1 MLVYLKEWFDIR
13 ILNHNRLKIT
23 PHVPLQYLFLKII
36 IFNLIITYYNGPRLF
51 CDIYIRASRRR
62 DICTFNLLSDTLKK
76 LALITIHFFL
86 LFMIISRSSRKEE
99 EE

>member
-36 IFNLIITYYNGPRLF
+36 IFNLIITYYSGPRLF
-51 CDIYIRASRRR
+51 CDIYIYIYIYIYNSQ
-62 DICTFNLLSDTLKK
+62 LKEGY
-76 LALITIHFFL
+76 LHL
-86 LFMIISRSSRKEE
+86 
-99 EE
+99 